1 MEDKITKAKK
11 IINIV
16 DKIKGTFFL
25 TAIILLLFVFLG
37 GKVWGEMNWFIEAEP
52 YFYIVLFFMLIA
64 VIVIN
69 VGKVFLVMYHNS
81 LVRRNSKEGK
91 F

>member
-25 TAIILLLFVFLG
+25 TAIILLLFVFL
-37 GKVWGEMNWFIEAEP
+37 
-52 YFYIVLFFMLIA
+52 Y
-64 VIVIN
+64 
-69 VGKVFLVMYHNS
+69 YHYS
-81 LVRRNSKEGK
+81 YYYLL
-91 F
+91 